1 MHMFLPRKILK
12 LLLPAAAVFYLG
24 YHALSGEQGL
34 YALVVEL
41 HHRDILRADLVTVTV
56 ERETLERKVTM
67 LRSRSL
73 DPDLLDEQARR
84 LLGVA
89 QPEELVVIAR

>member
-1 MHMFLPRKILK
+1 MFRSRKIVK
-12 LLLPAAAVFYLG
+12 ALLIAAAVFYIG
-24 YHALSGEQGL
+24 FHALHGEQGL

-41 HHRDILRADLVTVTV
+41 HKRERLQEELTTAKA
-56 ERETLERKVTM
+56 ERETLEKKVAM
-67 LRSRSL
+67 MRSDSL

-89 QPEELVVIAR
+89 RPDEMVVITK